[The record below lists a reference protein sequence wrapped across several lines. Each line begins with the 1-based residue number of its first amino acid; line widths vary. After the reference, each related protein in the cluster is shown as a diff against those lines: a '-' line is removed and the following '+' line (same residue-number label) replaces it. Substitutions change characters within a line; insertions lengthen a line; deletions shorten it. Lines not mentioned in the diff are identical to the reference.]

1 MFGEEPANCG
11 FNNNV
16 STYNPSFI
24 GVQNQAYGI
33 YFVANKTNASANEPI
48 SRNQGELDLELDADL
63 AESYKQK
70 RFTGPSNC
78 TNIGGFS
85 QGEMKNSNFNSKAK
99 VSCDQEDCDLSAGT
113 GFISVDFILNQY
125 SFNSSNTNDTLNL
138 KWPAYLQYRS
148 AADSLAGN
156 DNWVQAVDVEGL
168 PIQFGGQQKSDYP
181 ATLPNDTNSVSNKG
195 VLLNKNETSSLNLQ
209 GTPEGSSNT
218 LFSTDVA
225 NVFVQAKSSQN
236 SSSLSAK
243 ANRTFAIGKDQG
255 YESTPDKFGDYR
267 LIIGFPYGIASNGST
282 SVPITV
288 TGTILKQG
296 VCPPSGSIYHS
307 TEMFSGK
314 FQTQITFGDF
324 YYPSAYGTATSF
336 SYWIS
341 SGQANRTTAQNTQP
355 IATEVYA
362 REWHF
367 KYITQ
372 LYKDPNLTIPLTTAN
387 GLNQTA
393 GGFHSYCAA
402 TDGSINSEHGNSNS
416 HTNGIGQT
424 TTSTYT
430 DQDRRWT
437 AQFDSNGK
445 KIKQTAQPNRKNQ

>member
-1 MFGEEPANCG
+1 MQ
-11 FNNNV
+11 NN
-16 STYNPSFI
+16 
-24 GVQNQAYGI
+24 
-33 YFVANKTNASANEPI
+33 
-48 SRNQGELDLELDADL
+48 
-63 AESYKQK
+63 
-70 RFTGPSNC
+70 
-78 TNIGGFS
+78 
-85 QGEMKNSNFNSKAK
+85 NFNSKTK

-125 SFNSSNTNDTLNL
+125 SFNSSTNNDTLNL

-148 AADSLAGN
+148 TADSLAGN
-156 DNWVQAVDVEGL
+156 DNWVQAVDVEGI
-168 PIQFGGQQKSDYP
+168 PIAFGGQQKSDYP
-181 ATLPNDTNSVSNKG
+181 AILPGNTNSISNKG
-195 VLLNKNETSSLNLQ
+195 VLLNPTATSSLSLQ
-209 GTPEGSSNT
+209 GTPEGSSYS
-218 LFSTDVA
+218 LFSTDIA
-225 NVFVQAKSSQN
+225 NVFLQAKTSQN
-236 SSSLSAK
+236 SANLSAK
-243 ANRTFAIGKDQG
+243 SNRTFAIGKDQG
-255 YESTPDKFGDYR
+255 YGSTPDKFGDYR
-267 LIIGFPYGIASNGST
+267 LIIGFPYGTASSGYEN
-282 SVPITV
+282 VPITI
-288 TGTILKQG
+288 TGTFLSQG
-296 VCPPSGSIYHS
+296 VCPPSGSIYHGG
-307 TEMFSGK
+307 EMFSSR
-314 FQTQITFGDF
+314 FQSKVIFGDF

-402 TDGSINSEHGNSNS
+402 TDGSINSEYGNSNS

-445 KIKQTAQPNRKNQ
+445 KIIRSAQPNQKNQ